1 MKAFLVMALLTFPV
15 ITSAQSVKVG
25 AAPGVKYD
33 QHLVMKGETVYSV
46 ARLFST
52 TPAEIVAM
60 NPALSDRGL
69 KEGEVIK
76 VPISK
81 WKGENGTMGME
92 KKATPVLHTVTAGE
106 TAYSIS
112 KKYQTDVAT
121 LLQWNHRTAATV
133 KTGESLIV
141 GYEQGI
147 SPLAG
152 LRPAEAGEADAEAAT
167 MTMEPEENSGDEI
180 FTSPFD
186 DKEEAA
192 VAQFERGIATWT
204 QSSYDDGNFY
214 ALHGWAPKGTEMTVK
229 NQMNNRSVRV
239 TVMGR
244 LPAAAG
250 NEKVIIK
257 ISESAAK
264 QLNVLD
270 EKFLAE
276 LEFVAAPRN
285 RFSPMD
291 AAELK

>member
-1 MKAFLVMALLTFPV
+1 
-15 ITSAQSVKVG
+15 
-25 AAPGVKYD
+25 
-33 QHLVMKGETVYSV
+33 
-46 ARLFST
+46 
-52 TPAEIVAM
+52 
-60 NPALSDRGL
+60 
-69 KEGEVIK
+69 
-76 VPISK
+76 
-81 WKGENGTMGME
+81 MGME